1 MSSSTIRAA
10 ALLKPPLGSRT
21 VVPPTSTI
29 GAMAPMEAIWNSGD
43 AHRLTSWSPKSRRA
57 RMSVSDWHCRFW
69 WESTAPLGRPVVP
82 EVALTR
88 RSRWAA
94 ATALTRSYSCAQV
107 VDAPSKRRYTLMSA
121 QGIAGNGWEDPMY
134 ENLTRLDLVGP
145 ALARALGDPGWERLE
160 ASLVSG
166 GKSNLTFELTSDA
179 GEAVLR
185 RPPDGPLLPRA
196 HDMGREA
203 RVQRALAATP
213 VPVPAI
219 LLQDAGELIGVPFYV
234 MEKVDGYVI
243 RDTLPAG
250 WAETAQERHAIA
262 DVLVDTLADLHAVDP
277 DEVGLSGFGRPVGL
291 GERQLRRWSEQWER
305 SKSRDVPAV
314 EELGRRLRADPPKG
328 AGGAIVHGDFRIDNC
343 LLARDMP
350 PAVQAVLD
358 WELATLG
365 EPLADLGLF
374 LFYWREPGETKP
386 VLTPAPTMLAGFPP
400 RAYLAERYA
409 KRTGT
414 DLSYLPAWIALAHF
428 KAAAIAQG
436 IAARVQAGS
445 MAGQEFGDIDG
456 EVDRI
461 AADGL
466 ALLTGGS

>member
-1 MSSSTIRAA
+1 
-10 ALLKPPLGSRT
+10 
-21 VVPPTSTI
+21 
-29 GAMAPMEAIWNSGD
+29 
-43 AHRLTSWSPKSRRA
+43 
-57 RMSVSDWHCRFW
+57 
-69 WESTAPLGRPVVP
+69 
-82 EVALTR
+82 
-88 RSRWAA
+88 
-94 ATALTRSYSCAQV
+94 
-107 VDAPSKRRYTLMSA
+107 
-121 QGIAGNGWEDPMY
+121 MY
-134 ENLTRLDLVGP
+134 ENLTRIDLVGP

-203 RVQRALAATP
+203 RVQRALAPTA

-219 LLQDAGELIGVPFYV
+219 LLEDAGELIGVPFYV
-234 MEKVDGYVI
+234 MQKIDGYVI
-243 RDTLPAG
+243 RDTLPAR
-250 WAETAQERHAIA
+250 WAQSAQDRHAIA

-277 DEVGLSGFGRPVGL
+277 DAAGLSGFGRPAGL

-305 SKSRDVPAV
+305 SRSRDVLAV
-314 EELGRRLRADPPKG
+314 EELGRQLRADPPRG
-328 AGGAIVHGDFRIDNC
+328 PGGAIVHGDFRIDNC
-343 LLARDMP
+343 LLARQMP
-350 PAVQAVLD
+350 LAVKAVLD

-374 LFYWREPGETKP
+374 LFYWREPGEVKP
-386 VLTPAPTMLAGFPP
+386 VLTPAPTMLPGFPP
-400 RAYLAERYA
+400 RSYLAERYA
-409 KRTGT
+409 KRTGA
-414 DLSYLPAWIALAHF
+414 DLSELPAWVALAHF
-428 KAAAIAQG
+428 KAAVIAQG

-466 ALLTGGS
+466 ALLTEGS